1 MDSPTPTS
9 IPTPIPETPEAPSR
23 SRRRTY
29 AIAGVAGAVAVAG
42 LGIPALASS
51 GDDDPADRR
60 PAMVEFIEDSA
71 GGDLGD
77 VTLDDLAGELEALG
91 LELRVTPSGGVR
103 VDPVDDV
110 DQPTLDDTADD
121 VTAPTGDGD
130 EAEPAVSADTGS
142 DDGDAADD
150 PFAGMTDAEID
161 ALSDEEFWALLDE
174 AGWTVDEEG
183 WIVPEG
189 EAGATGTS
197 GGDHDHDHDSF
208 GDETAA
214 VFSVDGD
221 AITQTSGD
229 ADAARKAEAIWNRF
243 TKLIPADQRA
253 MLVGFELMAEEGAGG
268 YVYPDESDPTK
279 WHMGIAPGLNADE
292 DFVLI
297 HEFAHLL
304 TLQAKE
310 VPPSFDDGSCATYHT
325 GEGCS
330 LKGSTMAEFVARFW
344 PKAQQDEVF
353 AAQEAEDWDAIDAF
367 YAEHRDDFVTDYATT
382 NPAEDLAET
391 FTIFVLE
398 DRPTGDTI
406 ADQKIQFLWDD
417 PDLVEL
423 REKIRAAM

>member
-1 MDSPTPTS
+1 MDTPTPT
-9 IPTPIPETPEAPSR
+9 PENPIAEPPEPLTR
-23 SRRRTY
+23 SRRRGY
-29 AIAGVAGAVAVAG
+29 AVAGLAGAVAVAG

-51 GDDDPADRR
+51 GGDESTDRR
-60 PAMVEFIEDSA
+60 PAMVELIEDGV
-71 GGDLGD
+71 GGALGD
-77 VTLDDLAGELEALG
+77 VTLDDLAGELEGLG
-91 LELRVTPSGGVR
+91 LELRVAPSGSVEI
-103 VDPVDDV
+103 DLIDDV
-110 DQPTLDDTADD
+110 DLPGADDAADDTS
-121 VTAPTGDGD
+121 APT
-130 EAEPAVSADTGS
+130 DT
-142 DDGDAADD
+142 DDGDATDD

-174 AGWTVDEEG
+174 AGWTVDDEG

-189 EAGATGTS
+189 ESGA
-197 GGDHDHDHDSF
+197 DHDHDHDSF

-221 AITQTSGD
+221 SITQTSGD
-229 ADAARKAEAIWNRF
+229 ADAARTAEAIWSRF
-243 TKLIPADQRA
+243 TKLIPADQRT
-253 MLVGFELMAEEGAGG
+253 MIVGFELMAEEGAGG
-268 YVYPDESDPTK
+268 YVYPDDNDPRK
-279 WHMGIAPGLNADE
+279 WHLGIAPGLNADE

-310 VPPSFDDGSCATYHT
+310 VPPSFDDGSCPTYHT

-330 LKGSTMAEFVARFW
+330 LKGSTMADFVARFW

-406 ADQKIQFLWDD
+406 ADQKIQFLWAD

-423 REKIRAAM
+423 REQIRAAM